1 MQGLCSMFEGNSVYI
16 LALVSLLWFLIGIVL
31 GSRLPRRQAAG
42 KLATGR
48 QGGADRND
56 GRDGGRRQLSQYELY
71 VGNLPYEM
79 DDAGLKKLIDP
90 YGDVLSARI
99 ITNRISGASKGYGFV
114 KMASDKDVKATIASL
129 NNKEIEG
136 RRVSVSEARTRPR
149 GRRG

>member
-1 MQGLCSMFEGNSVYI
+1 MESLINMICGTNIYI
-16 LALVSLLWFLIGIVL
+16 IALVSLLWFLLGVL
-31 GSRLPRRQAAG
+31 LGNRMPRRQG
-42 KLATGR
+42 FVRQSHGR
-48 QGGADRND
+48 QGGADRNE
-56 GRDGGRRQLSQYELY
+56 GRDGKRQPSQYELY

-79 DDAGLKKLIDP
+79 DDDGLKKMIDP
-90 YGDVLSARI
+90 CGSVLSARI

-114 KMASDKDVKATIASL
+114 KMAGAEDVKTAIESL

>member
-1 MQGLCSMFEGNSVYI
+1 MEGIYSYAASHPVYVVI
-16 LALVSLLWFLIGIVL
+16 IVALASLVCLVAGVIL
-31 GSRLPRRQAAG
+31 GSKLTRKRATKGSSPVSEGSSGRGGKREQA
-42 KLATGR
+42 
-48 QGGADRND
+48 QF
-56 GRDGGRRQLSQYELY
+56 ELY

-90 YGDVLSARI
+90 FGEVLSARI

-114 KMASDKDVKATIASL
+114 KMASADGVTGTISSL
-129 NNKEIEG
+129 NNKEIDG

>member
-1 MQGLCSMFEGNSVYI
+1 MDCLSSFDCVYVIATALLLGLV
-16 LALVSLLWFLIGIVL
+16 IGVVL
-31 GSRLPRRQAAG
+31 GSLLPKRQP
-42 KLATGR
+42 R
-48 QGGADRND
+48 VGGGGSSRAPEGGSR
-56 GRDGGRRQLSQYELY
+56 GGRGQQAQYELY

-90 YGDVLSARI
+90 YGEVLSARI

-114 KMASDKDVKATIASL
+114 KMASAEGVRATIATL
-129 NNKEIEG
+129 NNKEIDG